1 MEFTNYYICGSTGS
15 GKTWLVYKW
24 LERMEEKNGIK
35 LDYSGSKEGVMRM
48 DDDWSLRH
56 KLKGYKDKYIA
67 LYENFIPSIS
77 RGYRDMVPSLNM
89 NGILAV
95 FLTVCPI
102 EESSENVKKMIEE
115 NKFRVINMDKEKRKN
130 EAVEQTVNRVLETM
144 DCPKLKERQKYFM
157 KYEKDVGIPEV
168 KPKVY
173 ITSNAFIISVLRSAY
188 DDLTF
193 RLDRSH
199 PMWKGYKGEPIV
211 LYEPAFHEYQWIRK
225 LPQIVT
231 KSKFGTKNYP
241 YEKRI
246 TIIAIREE
254 KVFNGRLVQQ
264 FIKDFDV
271 EILDME
277 QLRDNWN
284 YSIDFDGSPDC
295 LITDIMN
302 KIEQQLSIP
311 YVKYPGRM
319 DRNENENEEEKK
331 PKVPQTGDN

>member
-15 GKTWLVYKW
+15 GKTWLVDKW
-24 LERMEEKNGIK
+24 LERMSEKNGID
-35 LDYSGSKEGVMRM
+35 LDYCGIKGVMRM
-48 DDDWSLRH
+48 DDDWSMRH

-67 LYENFIPSIS
+67 LYENFDPTRS
-77 RGYRDMVPSLNM
+77 RGYKDMVPSLNM
-89 NGILAV
+89 NGILAI
-95 FLTVCPI
+95 FLTLYHI
-102 EESSENVKKMIEE
+102 EESPERVKKMIEE
-115 NKFRVINMDKEKRKN
+115 NKFRVIDMDKEKRKN
-130 EAVEQTVNRVLETM
+130 ETVEQTMNRVLETM

-173 ITSNAFIISVLRSAY
+173 MTSNAFITAMLRSAY
-188 DDLTF
+188 YELSF
-193 RLDRSH
+193 RLEYSH

-211 LYEPAFHEYQWIRK
+211 LYEPNIGEYQWIRK

-241 YEKRI
+241 YEKRV

-271 EILDME
+271 EIFDMS
-277 QLRDNWN
+277 QLGDKWNCGLVKSDNMDELLTN
-284 YSIDFDGSPDC
+284 
-295 LITDIMN
+295 IMN

-319 DRNENENEEEKK
+319 DKNEHEEEKK
-331 PKVPQTGDN
+331 PKAPQTGDN